1 MMERNVERY
10 FATALPAPPRRSDS
24 GRPALQGNRPVADA
38 TVLSRG
44 MFLEYIHRFRG
55 IAILLVVVSHAK
67 LFFVWPDPS
76 AASVRL
82 LMSLIEGG
90 TVPFLFIAGFLF
102 QHLSRRF
109 DYWRYLRT
117 KAKFVLLPY
126 LLGSLPVLVH
136 SYIYGYGVYLGRDG
150 WSWWRVFGMAAHGL
164 VTGRHMFI
172 PFWFIP
178 TILIIYLLAPVFLA
192 IDRRPKL
199 YWSLPVL
206 LVAGSLMHLSTLY
219 LNVWQD
225 TANMIP
231 VYLLGM
237 AVSRFR
243 EPALAAISK
252 YWHLLLTAA
261 IALIVADVLSGQGG
275 RVQSALPFST
285 EHGMV
290 DFTYLQKVL
299 LSLWAL
305 QFLARREV
313 SAPAC
318 TSFWWRAADRLADLS
333 FGMFFLHMYVKG
345 YLLDPLARRFSH
357 LPLARWFSH
366 LPLARWFSHLPLAN
380 WLQFLVVSAVFFLV
394 ALLVVSLAKWAAGKY
409 SRYLMGC

>member
-1 MMERNVERY
+1 MTDRSFERY
-10 FATALPAPPRRSDS
+10 FPTAPAAPPRRSDN
-24 GRPALQGNRPVADA
+24 GRPALQGSRPALDT
-38 TVLSRG
+38 TVLSHG
-44 MFLEYIHRFRG
+44 AFLEYIHRFRG

-102 QHLSRRF
+102 QHLSQRF
-109 DYWRYLRT
+109 DYGRYLRT

-136 SYIYGYGVYLGRDG
+136 SYIYSYGVYLGRDG

-192 IDRRPKL
+192 IDRQPKL

-231 VYLLGM
+231 IYLLGM

-243 EPALAAISK
+243 EPALAAIGK
-252 YWHLLLTAA
+252 YGRLLLIAV
-261 IALIVADVLSGQGG
+261 IALIVGDVLSGQGG
-275 RVQSALPFST
+275 RVQSALPFSP
-285 EHGMV
+285 EHGIV
-290 DFTYLQKVL
+290 DFTYLQKIL
-299 LSLWAL
+299 LSLWML
-305 QFLARREV
+305 QFLARREE
-313 SAPAC
+313 SAPAA
-318 TSFWWRAADRLADLS
+318 TPFWWRAADRLADLS
-333 FGMFFLHMYVKG
+333 FGMFFFHMYVKG
-345 YLLDPLARRFSH
+345 YLLDPLAKRLSH

-366 LPLARWFSHLPLAN
+366 LPLTH
-380 WLQFLVVSAVFFLV
+380 WLQFLAVSAVFFLV
-394 ALLVVSLAKWAAGKY
+394 TLLVVSLAKWAAGKY

>member
-1 MMERNVERY
+1 
-10 FATALPAPPRRSDS
+10 
-24 GRPALQGNRPVADA
+24 
-38 TVLSRG
+38 
-44 MFLEYIHRFRG
+44 
-55 IAILLVVVSHAK
+55 VVVSHAK

-76 AASVRL
+76 PASVRL
-82 LMSLIEGG
+82 LMSIIEGG

-117 KAKFVLLPY
+117 KANFVLLPY
-126 LLGSLPVLVH
+126 LLWSLPVLIH
-136 SYIYGYGVYLGRDG
+136 SYIHGYGVYLGRDG
-150 WSWWRVFGMAAHGL
+150 WSRWRVFGMAAHGL

-199 YWSLPVL
+199 YWSLPAL
-206 LVAGSLMHLSTLY
+206 LLAGSLMHLSTLY

-243 EPALAAISK
+243 EPVLAAIGK
-252 YWHLLLTAA
+252 YWHLLLIGA
-261 IALIVADVLSGQGG
+261 IALIVEDVLSGQGG

-285 EHGMV
+285 EHGMI
-290 DFTYLQKVL
+290 DFTYLQKIL
-299 LSLWAL
+299 LSLWVL
-305 QFLARREV
+305 QLLARREA
-313 SAPAC
+313 SAPTS
-318 TSFWWRAADRLADLS
+318 TSFWRRAADRLADLS

-345 YLLDPLARRFSH
+345 YLLDPLARRFYH
-357 LPLARWFSH
+357 LPLTD
-366 LPLARWFSHLPLAN
+366 
-380 WLQFLVVSAVFFLV
+380 WLQFLAVSAVLFLV
-394 ALLVVSLAKWAAGKY
+394 TLLVVSLAKWAAGKY